1 MQWLARKLRPLRVP
15 IAAYLVI
22 TLVLPLLHGA
32 GRRADFF
39 AHARWVLVGCLIV
52 VAVALALAAVIDVAL
67 VVSQRGRQ

>member
-32 GRRADFF
+32 GHRADFF
-39 AHARWVLVGCLIV
+39 AHARWVLAGCLIV
-52 VAVALALAAVIDVAL
+52 VAVALAVAAVIDVAL
-67 VVSQRGRQ
+67 HLGGRR

>member
-1 MQWLARKLRPLRVP
+1 MQWLIKKLRSLRVP

-39 AHARWVLVGCLIV
+39 AHARWVVAGCLIV
-52 VAVALALAAVIDVAL
+52 VAVALIVAAVIDVAL
-67 VVSQRGRQ
+67 HLTGDRR